1 MLLFLFGLRYQVPT
15 SRQSKIL
22 EETLF
27 MSQIY
32 QHVNDWALDES
43 TWIIIIFGFF
53 LIGTLGLEYVG
64 LIKET
69 WGLNVFSCVFR
80 FFYFVLLIIYLG
92 WFGYTFLYLKI
103 GAENEKKASSLRLKI
118 VFIHFFKYI
127 HPNLDLVNESVRSLL
142 FTKSSI
148 FTKSRGLS

>member
-1 MLLFLFGLRYQVPT
+1 
-15 SRQSKIL
+15 
-22 EETLF
+22 

-32 QHVNDWALDES
+32 QHVDDWALDES

-80 FFYFVLLIIYLG
+80 FLYFVLLIIYLG

-118 VFIHFFKYI
+118 VFKHFFKYI
-127 HPNLDLVNESVRSLL
+127 FLITKLIFEKFREIDLTE
-142 FTKSSI
+142 K
-148 FTKSRGLS
+148 K

>member
-1 MLLFLFGLRYQVPT
+1 M
-15 SRQSKIL
+15 SRRSKIL

-32 QHVNDWALDES
+32 QHVDDWALDES

-80 FFYFVLLIIYLG
+80 FLYFVLLIIYLG
-92 WFGYTFLYLKI
+92 WFGYTFLYLEI

-127 HPNLDLVNESVRSLL
+127 FLITKLIFEKFREIDLTE
-142 FTKSSI
+142 K
-148 FTKSRGLS
+148 K

>member
-1 MLLFLFGLRYQVPT
+1 M
-15 SRQSKIL
+15 SRRSKIL

-118 VFIHFFKYI
+118 VFKHFFKYI
-127 HPNLDLVNESVRSLL
+127 FLITKLIFEKFREIDLTEKNDA
-142 FTKSSI
+142 
-148 FTKSRGLS
+148 